1 MQHQF
6 RQYQIPKMTNIIYK
20 KASND
25 IYQYLINTKNYIYN
39 LCTQKCIVN
48 VKTLIFIFERISVS
62 IITLTPKIR
71 IKIHDI
77 SNVTIL
83 WVLISRISYT
93 MKVLPRLHWQL
104 WGYSPPPMLQQRFP
118 LLHGNPSYWFE
129 SLVEDFKL
137 MKTPEYDTICWS
149 IRRAD

>member
-48 VKTLIFIFERISVS
+48 VKTSIFIFEKNIS
-62 IITLTPKIR
+62 LYY
-71 IKIHDI
+71 
-77 SNVTIL
+77 
-83 WVLISRISYT
+83 YT
-93 MKVLPRLHWQL
+93 
-104 WGYSPPPMLQQRFP
+104 
-118 LLHGNPSYWFE
+118 
-129 SLVEDFKL
+129 
-137 MKTPEYDTICWS
+137 DTKN
-149 IRRAD
+149 